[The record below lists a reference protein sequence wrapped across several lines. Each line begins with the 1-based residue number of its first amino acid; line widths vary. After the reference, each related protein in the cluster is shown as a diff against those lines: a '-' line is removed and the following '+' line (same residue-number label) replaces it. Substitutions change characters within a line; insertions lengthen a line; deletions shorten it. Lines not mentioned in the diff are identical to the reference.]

1 MWDPSTNGVVTT
13 RDVIWMKMMHYT
25 HPANAVFNVNSTPL
39 DVDAKDVED
48 VVETNDGSDDEEVGK
63 NNGGMQTSPR
73 VRWAEAIASTATN
86 KPEAGEAANQ
96 IALVTRSGRTV
107 KQPEWLIEMMDVLVS
122 AAEIPAGNC

>member
-13 RDVIWMKMMHYT
+13 RDVIWMKRMYYT

-73 VRWAEAIASTATN
+73 VQWAEPIASTSTN
-86 KPEAGEAANQ
+86 KPEAGEAVTQ
-96 IALVTRSGRTV
+96 IASVTRSGRMV
-107 KQPEWLIEMMDVLVS
+107 KQPTRLIEMMDVLVS
-122 AAEIPAGNC
+122 AAEMRYL